1 MCDFVNSFI
10 IDKKIVLTCTLSAMF
25 YVPGQ
30 SLKKLSCEFC
40 HETFK
45 RSQCLASHARSHL
58 RQMGITEWTVRGS
71 PIATL
76 RKVMAQQSD
85 SLKPPEPTAPSP
97 PVSPSAPAAVPL
109 LISSP
114 KVIPLS
120 SSTPIPHK
128 VPKAKKGFRTVVS
141 KPKDEPVEVDISVV
155 QSPKPQSTP
164 TSPLSPPTTVKSSV
178 TRM

>member
-1 MCDFVNSFI
+1 MFFYI
-10 IDKKIVLTCTLSAMF
+10 IIHKKTGLTCTLSEMF

-30 SLKKLSCEFC
+30 SSKNLSCEFC

-76 RKVMAQQSD
+76 RKVMSQQGG
-85 SLKPPEPTAPSP
+85 SLKPPDPAALSP
-97 PVSPSAPAAVPL
+97 PASPSALTAVPL
-109 LISSP
+109 LASSP
-114 KVIPLS
+114 KISPQS
-120 SSTPIPHK
+120 SSSPAPHK
-128 VPKAKKGFRTVVS
+128 VPKARKGSRTVVS
-141 KPKDEPVEVDISVV
+141 KPKDEPVEVDISVIEF
-155 QSPKPQSTP
+155 PKPQSTP
-164 TSPLSPPTTVKSSV
+164 TSPLSPPTIVKSSL